1 MLDIQPGTVY
11 AVYNTSAGGSNTLA
25 SASTTIDVGIYR
37 SVDPPT
43 NLFDGSLTS
52 RFSSSGNS
60 ASGSNSYAGLDT
72 GFYVTLAQCNPVL
85 IGFRFAYSYQNPER
99 DPLTVTIEGTDCSDV
114 ELCTSWMLLY
124 NGSTGLDTGS
134 EVANYGDY
142 QAITNSDIYKS
153 YRFLV
158 TSKRNRSNYVTYN
171 EVQLFG
177 YSNQTSANV
186 NTSSSRIVHE
196 FCEMND
202 HVLCYRFRGPIDHSI
217 RIN

>member
-1 MLDIQPGTVY
+1 MPGTVY
-11 AVYNTSAGGSNTLA
+11 AVYNTFAGGSNTLA
-25 SASTTIDVGIYR
+25 SASATIDVGIYR
-37 SVDPPT
+37 TADPPT

-60 ASGSNSYAGLDT
+60 TGGSNYYAGLNT

-85 IGFRFAYSYQNPER
+85 IGFRFAYSYQYPER

-177 YSNQTSANV
+177 YSNQTSTNS
-186 NTSSSRIVHE
+186 NTSSGLLL
-196 FCEMND
+196 FF
-202 HVLCYRFRGPIDHSI
+202 L
-217 RIN
+217 

>member
-1 MLDIQPGTVY
+1 MSGTVY
-11 AVYNTSAGGSNTLA
+11 AVYNTFAGGSNTLA
-25 SASTTIDVGIYR
+25 SASATIDVGIYR
-37 SVDPPT
+37 TADPPT

-60 ASGSNSYAGLDT
+60 TGGSNYYAGLNT

-124 NGSTGLDTGS
+124 SGSTGLDTGS

-177 YSNQTSANV
+177 YSNQTSTNS
-186 NTSSSRIVHE
+186 NTSSGLLL
-196 FCEMND
+196 FF
-202 HVLCYRFRGPIDHSI
+202 L
-217 RIN
+217 